1 MENPEPDFAIRL
13 AAAQAL
19 SRLSDRFQG
28 AIPWSALAPGFRF
41 QNRQI
46 RFASKA
52 IGIFKP
58 RDTEA
63 VLSIRTSIPRGTRAP
78 RYVDQVQEDTGD
90 GLLAYDM
97 EGKDPHNPRS
107 KLLLEAFRAKTPLI
121 YLQGIDPALYV
132 AHFPVYVE
140 DWDSGTGSTRIA
152 FGLPFVDQAEMAV
165 PSRDQQRY
173 TRTLSKARVHQAQ
186 FREDVLGAYSKQ
198 CALTGIGS
206 PELIVAAHI
215 IPHAEGGKPVV
226 QNGLCLSHLHHA
238 AYDAHLIGIDPDFR
252 IHVAQRLHM
261 NESNAFVKGSFDDL
275 SGRRIA
281 LPQNQIHYPRPEA
294 LEERFL
300 QFKAMNS

>member
-19 SRLSDRFQG
+19 SRLSERFQG
-28 AIPWSALAPGFRF
+28 AIPWSALESGFRF

-46 RFASKA
+46 RFASRA

-58 RDTEA
+58 RELEA

-78 RYVDQVQEDTGD
+78 RYVDQVQEDTGE

-97 EGKDPHNPRS
+97 EGKDPSNPRS
-107 KLLLEAFRAKTPLI
+107 QLLLEAFRAKTPLI

-152 FGLPFVDQAEMAV
+152 FGLPFVDQPELAM
-165 PSRDQQRY
+165 PSIDQRRY
-173 TRTLSKARVHQAQ
+173 TRTLSKVRVHQAQ

-252 IHVAQRLHM
+252 VHVAKRLQM

-275 SGRRIA
+275 IGRRIA
-281 LPQNQIHYPRPEA
+281 LPQNLIHYPRPEA
-294 LEERFL
+294 LEKRFV